1 MCYLIYPSTTEYGGD
16 VLFVYLIDGERG
28 ADRVGNLFGP
38 FPGGIWFSPG
48 LSEHKAICF
57 QKAPGSPHSV
67 SSIFWE
73 GSRKTLEKNC
83 DNFIGWPHSFF
94 KKMCVMCLCVKNRQ
108 DLCPGAIPVSGS
120 RDESA
125 LVSPVSGTPSQADP
139 QRGSIYHHTRK
150 SPGAKCTVFST
161 SFSISCMLQKSTK
174 ARNNREFSV
183 RKENLCLLRISRVI
197 LRPALFDSHLMR

>member
-125 LVSPVSGTPSQADP
+125 LVRLTHRGAQYTIIHVNLRVQNAQFSLHLLVSVACFRRAQKLETIENFLFG
-139 QRGSIYHHTRK
+139 RK
-150 SPGAKCTVFST
+150 IFVY
-161 SFSISCMLQKSTK
+161 
-174 ARNNREFSV
+174 
-183 RKENLCLLRISRVI
+183 
-197 LRPALFDSHLMR
+197 